1 MATVYE
7 TSVLASTSYGG
18 SSPGPVPAGWKLLQ
32 TNDGKPLL
40 RVNAKSGFEAV
51 AYRNEVTG
59 EIAVSYVGTND
70 WRDVFGTFPEIVS
83 GNMPIAQFQQAVDFH
98 NEVMRTVR
106 DQYPGASVVLTGHSL
121 GGLLAQAV
129 SRSEERRV

>member
-51 AYRNEVTG
+51 GYRNEG
-59 EIAVSYVGTND
+59 NGGIAASYVGTHD
-70 WRDVFGTFPEIVS
+70 WRDGLGTFPESVRRK
-83 GNMPIAQFQQAVDFH
+83 MPIAQVPRAGGFRKAVLRKRLD
-98 NEVMRTVR
+98 
-106 DQYPGASVVLTGHSL
+106 A
-121 GGLLAQAV
+121 
-129 SRSEERRV
+129 

>member
-51 AYRNEVTG
+51 AHRNEVTG
-59 EIAVSYVGTND
+59 EMPVSYVGNTPWPD
-70 WRDVFGTFPEIVS
+70 IFAIVPATLT
-83 GNMPIAQFQQAVDFH
+83 GNMQIAQVQQAAGFPH
-98 NEVMRTVR
+98 
-106 DQYPGASVVLTGHSL
+106 
-121 GGLLAQAV
+121 
-129 SRSEERRV
+129 RSNRPVPEPYTTATPA